1 MFTRSS
7 GLLAH
12 VTMLPGPYGSGTFGR
27 DAEEFVDLLS
37 DCGFTWW
44 QVLPLSHPELENS
57 PYTAYSAFAL
67 NPLLADPGVMLED
80 GLITPE
86 EEKAAR
92 WQGDEYAVDFDIV
105 NIMRRSTLEAA
116 FSHVTPAVK
125 RKVTNFAKKHGYWLP
140 DYARYMAKVDGFTG
154 EEAEKRARYHEFVQ
168 WVLDSQWKRL
178 KKYANSKGIIIMGD
192 MPIYI
197 SANSSDMWA
206 RPELFLT
213 DRKGNPSKIAGVPP
227 DFFSADGQLWRNPL
241 YNWKNMEKDGYEW
254 WVRRIGKALE
264 DYDGVRIDHF
274 RGFSAFWA
282 VPAGEETARNG
293 KWVKGP
299 GMKLFGKIK
308 ELYPDAD
315 IIAED
320 LGVLDQ
326 DVYDLIEATGYPGMK
341 ILQFAFAS
349 DAEADALPHNFEK
362 NIAAYTGTHDN
373 DTTLGFFYNAGEGER
388 AYACRYLGIR
398 GEEWREGGAYSPAC
412 RAAARCLWES
422 VALLAIVPYQDIVG
436 WGSDTRFNVPGVPAG
451 NWSVRITRE
460 SMKTVDRAFWKQ
472 LSADTAR
479 LPKTEKEK

>member
-1 MFTRSS
+1 
-7 GLLAH
+7 
-12 VTMLPGPYGSGTFGR
+12 MLPGPYGSGTFGR
-27 DAEEFVDLLS
+27 EAEEFVDLIA

-86 EEKAAR
+86 EERAAR
-92 WQGDEYAVDFDIV
+92 WQGSEYSVDFDIV
-105 NIMRRSTLEAA
+105 NIMRRNTLEAA
-116 FSHVTPAVK
+116 YSHITPAVK
-125 RKVTNFAKKHGYWLP
+125 RKVTAFVKKQEYWLP
-140 DYARYMAKVDGFTG
+140 DYARYMAKVDGFEG
-154 EEAEKRARYHEFVQ
+154 KEAAERARYHEFVQ
-168 WVLDSQWKRL
+168 WVLDSQWKRV
-178 KKYANSKGIIIMGD
+178 KKYANSKGVMIMGD

-206 RPELFLT
+206 HPELFLT

-227 DFFSADGQLWRNPL
+227 DFFSKDGQLWRNPL

-254 WVRRIGKALE
+254 WIRRVGKALE

-282 VPAGEETARNG
+282 VPAGEDTARNG

-326 DVYDLIEATGYPGMK
+326 DVYDLIDATGYPGMK

-349 DAEADALPHNFEK
+349 DAGADALPHNFK
-362 NIAAYTGTHDN
+362 SNIAAYTSTHDN
-373 DTTLGFFYNAGEGER
+373 DTTLGFFYNAGDAER

-398 GEEWREGGAYSPAC
+398 GDEWRQGGAYAPGC
-412 RAAARCLWES
+412 RAAARVLWES

-436 WGSDTRFNVPGVPAG
+436 WGSDTRFNVPGVSAG
-451 NWSVRITRE
+451 ICSDRITRE
-460 SMKTVDRAFWKQ
+460 SMAAVDRGFWRQ

-479 LPKTEKEK
+479 LPVEKE